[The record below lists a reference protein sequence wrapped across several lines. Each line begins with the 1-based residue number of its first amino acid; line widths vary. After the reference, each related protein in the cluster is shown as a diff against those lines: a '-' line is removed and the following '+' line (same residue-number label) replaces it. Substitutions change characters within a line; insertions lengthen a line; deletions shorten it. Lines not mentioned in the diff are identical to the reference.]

1 MKIQQIRNATILV
14 FVAGKK
20 LIIDPWFEEKGTG
33 AAAPSPNPKQN
44 VPSPTSDLPFTVE
57 EIMKDVDGIIVTHIH
72 PDHFEPKTAAM
83 LDKSIPVFVQDE
95 NDKKIT
101 EQFGYTNVSILN
113 KDGNKFGDITFFRT
127 EAMHGLSPER
137 TAGNACGVVISVPDE
152 KSLYIAG
159 DTVWYDGVYNALEK
173 YHPDIVVVNACA
185 AELDGVGRLI
195 MDADDVVKVCNA
207 APYATVIASHMEA
220 VNHAMLNRKTLKE
233 YLEKHNLH
241 GQVLIPDDGEMM
253 SF

>member
-20 LIIDPWFEEKGTG
+20 LIIDPWFEEKGSG
-33 AAAPSPNPKQN
+33 VAAPSPNPEQN

-220 VNHAMLNRKTLKE
+220 VNHAMLDRKTLKK
-233 YLEKHNLH
+233 YLEKHNLQ